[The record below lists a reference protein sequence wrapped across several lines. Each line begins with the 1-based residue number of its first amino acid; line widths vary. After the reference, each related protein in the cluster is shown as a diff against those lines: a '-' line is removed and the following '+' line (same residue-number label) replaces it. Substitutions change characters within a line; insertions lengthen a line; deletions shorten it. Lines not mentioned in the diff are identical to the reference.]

1 MNSRPSSVG
10 SGKNNNLNNNNKKRN
25 EYDSNKINNNNS
37 NINVIHVG
45 NKIEIDFGNKY
56 KNYPGKM
63 RLGSPPVLNNN
74 RINLGN
80 NNIKFNLSKQRL
92 PSPMIKSMNSNDKT
106 FVNSINRSNTNYNS
120 FNKNNSF
127 NLK

>member
-1 MNSRPSSVG
+1 M
-10 SGKNNNLNNNNKKRN
+10 
-25 EYDSNKINNNNS
+25 
-37 NINVIHVG
+37 
-45 NKIEIDFGNKY
+45 GNKY
-56 KNYPGKM
+56 KNYLGKM

-92 PSPMIKSMNSNDKT
+92 PSPVIKSLNSNEKNY
-106 FVNSINRSNTNYNS
+106 VNNINRSNTNFNS
-120 FNKNNSF
+120 FNKNSSF

>member
-1 MNSRPSSVG
+1 
-10 SGKNNNLNNNNKKRN
+10 
-25 EYDSNKINNNNS
+25 
-37 NINVIHVG
+37 
-45 NKIEIDFGNKY
+45 
-56 KNYPGKM
+56 M

-92 PSPMIKSMNSNDKT
+92 PSPVIKSLNSNEKNY
-106 FVNSINRSNTNYNS
+106 VNNINRSNTNFNS
-120 FNKNNSF
+120 FNKNSSF